1 MFDCFVVA
9 PGDFLPLPGAVLR
22 FQERNVNWPLCKE
35 IIIVDD
41 CYAEMV
47 EEFDVQVLLALPGA
61 VGVEVQFIP
70 SITTIKITDNDAP
83 EGNLILLIA

>member
-1 MFDCFVVA
+1 M
-9 PGDFLPLPGAVLR
+9 
-22 FQERNVNWPLCKE
+22 NWPLCKE
-35 IIIVDD
+35 ITIVDD

-47 EEFDVQVLLALPGA
+47 EEFNAQVLLALPGA

-83 EGNLILLIA
+83 EGNLILLIT